1 MTRIATSMISE
12 NAMADIAK
20 AQRQMVET
28 QRQAASGTVAT
39 DVQGYGRAAQTL
51 VNGTALI
58 AKADANIAIAQEMK
72 SRLSLQDTMIGR
84 AADATQ
90 GLRQSL
96 VEALALNDAS
106 GVFEAAETAFNEIRV
121 SFNMSLGGRFLF
133 AGAQDQAAPVTA
145 TDLTDLAANPLTDA
159 VEQQTWER
167 QVRLDDHV
175 TINSAPLARD
185 VTANALASLQRLAQF
200 NAGPN
205 GPFTSPLTAAQ
216 TTILQDELAALD
228 LAFNDLLSAQGN
240 NGRAQKA
247 VEDSVSSQERYKNT
261 LQAAMGGISD
271 VDLAEVA
278 VRLNDAQVQYE
289 ATARMFSTLRSM
301 TLLDFLQ

>member
-216 TTILQDELAALD
+216 TTILQDGLAALD